1 MKTRDDSQALV
12 ANDEKYLTAQ
22 VEEYETTDD
31 FKNYWHTF
39 NKYKWKIFWL
49 TLLIGLLSAFISFSL
64 QPIYR
69 STAQIL
75 IESEQKSIASIE
87 DIYGVN
93 PFLKEYYQSQLEI
106 LKSRTLAEKVVN
118 KLDLVNHPVF
128 NQKSQ
133 GFDWRKMLPS
143 SWLPQ
148 PDKEIVTVEEKHKN
162 IVKVVMGQLSI
173 MPVRNSQLI
182 KISFESSDAVLAA
195 KVPNTLIKLYIESDL
210 DAKLAMS
217 NKAASWLNKRIEG
230 LRKNLRQSEQ
240 KMQNYMERNQLIN
253 VTGIK
258 SIATRQIEETATN
271 LVRANL
277 RLTEAESRYKQI
289 RKLRGRST
297 DAFESIPTILENQLV
312 QTLKTTELDAEKNL
326 SRLSQRYG
334 RKHPKVIAAQTE
346 LKTAKYNTAKHIKR
360 VIGGIIKE
368 YEIAIAN
375 VKALKT
381 SLKENELKIQQ
392 LNRKEYQLGILE
404 REVKANRQLY
414 DVFLSRFKETD
425 VSQDIQRLKTV
436 GRIIDL
442 ALVSAITYKPNK
454 KLIVIISLIL
464 GFMFSTM
471 FSFLL
476 EYLDNTI
483 KNREDVER
491 KLGMPLLTT
500 IPKLKL
506 SKRNQLKK
514 LQWMFLNDSKSEFA
528 ESIRTAR
535 TGIMLSALDSS
546 QKILMITSSVA
557 AEGKTT
563 FAINQAFALGHMEKT
578 LLIDADMRKPRIAKA
593 FGLNPKTPGL
603 SELVAGR
610 MELDECIYS
619 VEEEKQ
625 EQGKIDV
632 IPSGIIP
639 PNPLELLASKQF
651 KELLEILAEKYTYI
665 VIDSPPCLQVSDA
678 LVLAKLATEVLYVVK
693 ADVTPSQLVLDGIK
707 RFYQM
712 EIPVHS
718 IVLNNVDF
726 KKQAKYGPYYKYGY
740 HY

>member
-12 ANDEKYLTAQ
+12 ANDEKYLTTQ

-31 FKNYWHTF
+31 FKNYWYIF
-39 NKYKWKIFWL
+39 NKYKWKIFGL
-49 TLLIGLLSAFISFSL
+49 TLLIGLLSAFISLSL
-64 QPIYR
+64 KPIYR
-69 STAQIL
+69 STAQML

-87 DIYGVN
+87 DIYGIN

-118 KLDLVNHPVF
+118 KLNLVNHPLF

-162 IVKVVMGQLSI
+162 IVKAVMGQLSI

-182 KISFESSDAVLAA
+182 NISFESSDAVLAA
-195 KVPNTLIKLYIESDL
+195 KVPNTLIKVYIESDL
-210 DAKLAMS
+210 DAKLAMT

-240 KMQNYMERNQLIN
+240 KMQNYMERNNLIN

-258 SIATRQIEETATN
+258 SIATRQIEETVTN

-326 SRLSQRYG
+326 STLSHRYG
-334 RKHPKVIAAQTE
+334 RKHPKVIAAKTE
-346 LKTAKYNTAKHIKR
+346 LKTAKSNTAMQIKR

-375 VKALKT
+375 VKALTT

-392 LNRKEYQLGILE
+392 LNRKQYQLGILE

-442 ALVSAITYKPNK
+442 ALVSAIAYKPNK
-454 KLIVIISLIL
+454 KRLVIISLVL

-471 FSFLL
+471 FAFFL

-506 SKRNQLKK
+506 SKRNLLKK
-514 LQWMFLNDSKSEFA
+514 TQWMFLSDSKSEFA

-535 TGIMLSALDSS
+535 TGIMLSALDSP
-546 QKILMITSSVA
+546 QKILMVTSSVA

-563 FAINQAFALGHMEKT
+563 FAINQAFALGQMEKT

-593 FGLNPKTPGL
+593 FGLNHNSPGL
-603 SELVAGR
+603 SELVAAR
-610 MELDECIYS
+610 LELDECIYS
-619 VEEEKQ
+619 VEEEKE
-625 EQGKIDV
+625 EQGRIEV
-632 IPSGIIP
+632 IPSGVIP

-740 HY
+740 GY

>member
-1 MKTRDDSQALV
+1 MV
-12 ANDEKYLTAQ
+12 ANDDKYLTAQ
-22 VEEYETTDD
+22 LEEHETTDD

-39 NKYKWKIFWL
+39 NKYKWKIFGL
-49 TLLIGLLSAFISFSL
+49 TLLIGLLAALITFSL
-64 QPIYR
+64 KPIYR
-69 STAQIL
+69 STAQML

-106 LKSRTLAEKVVN
+106 LKSRTLTEKVVN
-118 KLDLVNHPVF
+118 HLNLVNHPVF

-133 GFDWRKMLPS
+133 GFNWRKMLPS
-143 SWLPQ
+143 SWLPE
-148 PDKEIVTVEEKHKN
+148 PKKEIATVEDKHKN
-162 IVKVVMGQLSI
+162 IVQAVMGQLSV

-182 KISFESSDAVLAA
+182 NISFESSDAVLAA
-195 KVPNTLIKLYIESDL
+195 KVPNALIKLYIESDL
-210 DAKLAMS
+210 DAKLAIT

-230 LRKNLRQSEQ
+230 LRKNLRLSEQ

-258 SIATRQIEETATN
+258 GIATRQIEETATN

-277 RLTEAESRYKQI
+277 RLTEAESRYKQV

-334 RKHPKVIAAQTE
+334 RKHPKVIAAKTE
-346 LKTAKYNTAKHIKR
+346 LKTAKANTAMQIKR

-375 VKALKT
+375 VKALTT
-381 SLKENELKIQQ
+381 SLKQNELKIQQ

-404 REVKANRQLY
+404 REVKANLQLY

-425 VSQDIQRLKTV
+425 VSQDIQALKTV

-442 ALVSAITYKPNK
+442 ALVSAIAYKPNK
-454 KLIVIISLIL
+454 KRLVIISLVL

-471 FSFLL
+471 LAFFL

-491 KLGMPLLTT
+491 KLGMPLLTA

-514 LQWMFLNDSKSEFA
+514 IQWMFLSDSKSEFA

-535 TGIMLSALDSS
+535 TGIMLSALDSP
-546 QKILMITSSVA
+546 QKILMVTSSVA

-563 FAINQAFALGHMEKT
+563 FAINQAFALGQMEKT

-593 FGLNPKTPGL
+593 FGLNNKSPGL
-603 SELVAGR
+603 SELVATR
-610 MELDECIYS
+610 KEFEECLYH
-619 VEEEKQ
+619 VEEE
-625 EQGKIDV
+625 GIRLDI
-632 IPSGIIP
+632 IPSGVIP
-639 PNPLELLASKQF
+639 PNPLELLSSLRF
-651 KELLEILAEKYTYI
+651 KELLTELAEEYTYI

-693 ADVTPSQLVLDGIK
+693 ADETPYQLVIDGVK

-726 KKQAKYGPYYKYGY
+726 KKLAKYAPYYKYGY
-740 HY
+740 SY